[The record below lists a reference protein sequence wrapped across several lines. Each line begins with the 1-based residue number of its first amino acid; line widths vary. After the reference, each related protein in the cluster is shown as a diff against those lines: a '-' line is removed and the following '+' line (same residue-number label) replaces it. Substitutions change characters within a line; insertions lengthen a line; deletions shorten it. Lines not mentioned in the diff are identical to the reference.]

1 MNVVYSVTRNFYEKI
16 VPSVRSLLE
25 YNKDVRLFVCAEDDE
40 LDVELPIRPEVINV
54 SGQTWF
60 APDSINYRNRFTYI
74 NLIKV
79 VYPSLLP
86 VDRVLH
92 MDADAIVCYDLT
104 PFYDT
109 NLDGKWIAAV
119 DEVQGTYH
127 PFGDNYFNMGVAV
140 INLEQMRTDQIEPV
154 LVEYLNR
161 SKQPWADQ
169 DAWNKFGI
177 EQGKFV
183 SVPVRYNE
191 NFATG
196 ETETPAI
203 VHYCGV
209 SDWWTRRHM
218 KRGEYLD
225 RWRR

>member
-1 MNVVYSVTRNFYEKI
+1 MNVVYAVTRDYHEKI
-16 VPSVRSLLE
+16 VPSVRSLVE
-25 YNKDVRLFVCAEDDE
+25 YNKDINLFVVTEGDD
-40 LDVELPIRPEVINV
+40 LTVDIPVDATVVNI

-60 APDSINYRNRFTYI
+60 GPDGINYRNRFTYI

-79 VYPSLLP
+79 CYASLLP

-92 MDADAIVCYDLT
+92 LDADTIVCDDLT

-119 DEVQGTYH
+119 DETKGTYH

-140 INLEQMRTDQIEPV
+140 INLEQIRRDNIEPD
-154 LVEYLNR
+154 LVEYLN
-161 SKQPWADQ
+161 KVKTPWADQ
-169 DAWNKFGI
+169 DAWNKYGI
-177 EQGKFV
+177 DQAKFV

-196 ETETPAI
+196 ETNEPAI

-209 SDWWTRRHM
+209 TDWWNNTRR
-218 KRGEYLD
+218 RGEYLC
-225 RWRR
+225 RWRS